1 MYVSHVRGGKRLKVR
16 KGSLF
21 ERKRER
27 YRNGAE
33 KKRGKEDSS
42 MLLQREKRE
51 EAGSCSVFEWRE
63 QKTGPK
69 INLKSEKEGVR
80 ERERKRA

>member
-1 MYVSHVRGGKRLKVR
+1 MYVGHVRGGKRLKVR

-21 ERKRER
+21 EQKRER
-27 YRNGAE
+27 YRSGAE

-51 EAGSCSVFEWRE
+51 EASSCSVFE
-63 QKTGPK
+63 
-69 INLKSEKEGVR
+69 
-80 ERERKRA
+80 